1 MQLIHV
7 EWTGGKQELLERDHP
22 LKEVIYYL
30 MTINYTFQNIYV
42 PALWTADKSIPFQR
56 KQNIATLTL

>member
-1 MQLIHV
+1 
-7 EWTGGKQELLERDHP
+7 
-22 LKEVIYYL
+22 